1 MNLNYN
7 IIYISYIN
15 NKLCSRIFVYTYTIW
30 LWNVTNIRSLC
41 FLIITQV
48 FDTSDTRCRVI
59 CDFYTVLWQ
68 VIYRSNVCC
77 IVDSYA
83 VEFFIKFEY
92 TMRRY
97 KFVSINHSMHSTHRS
112 FIHHAL
118 FLTTNAFIHIAV
130 SHNSHKLL

>member
-1 MNLNYN
+1 MLTYICIYVYNLTVKCHKYTKLVLFNNNTSFRYLCTRDVGSFV
-7 IIYISYIN
+7 IFILFYDKLYI
-15 NKLCSRIFVYTYTIW
+15 VPT
-30 LWNVTNIRSLC
+30 
-41 FLIITQV
+41 
-48 FDTSDTRCRVI
+48 
-59 CDFYTVLWQ
+59 
-68 VIYRSNVCC
+68 CC

-118 FLTTNAFIHIAV
+118 FLTTLFKRFY
-130 SHNSHKLL
+130 SYCSFS